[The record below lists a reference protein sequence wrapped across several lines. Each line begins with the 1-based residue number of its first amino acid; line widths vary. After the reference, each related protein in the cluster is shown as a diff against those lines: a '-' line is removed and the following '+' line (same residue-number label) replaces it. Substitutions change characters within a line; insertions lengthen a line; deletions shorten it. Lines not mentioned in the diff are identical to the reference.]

1 MIPTTLKTSKQFVND
16 EYVTQGM
23 VTQEMRQASRKYG
36 IPIVTITQNNRAAE
50 NYMVEMSNS
59 LMGDSIKKIRYSDS
73 IIMIR
78 QRSDIDV
85 FDSQVSTDVNIGD
98 SYDIGN
104 VSDYLQYII
113 PFEAKITKAKDGDKG
128 GNKFHIFNKRNLRIY
143 DDFNEAISDLKK
155 CDMKS
160 NELLSKLSIIGL
172 TGVDM
177 KRDIEIDDN
186 DPFDNLLI
194 N

>member
-1 MIPTTLKTSKQFVND
+1 MTPTTLKTSKQFVND

-23 VTQEMRQASRKYG
+23 IVQEMRQASRKYG

-98 SYDIGN
+98 DYDIGN

-177 KRDIEIDDN
+177 KHDIEIDDN

>member
-1 MIPTTLKTSKQFVND
+1 MTPTTLKTSKQFVND

-23 VTQEMRQASRKYG
+23 IVQEMRQASRKYG

-98 SYDIGN
+98 DYDIGN

-177 KRDIEIDDN
+177 KNDIEIDDN